1 MAWMYLYY
9 DEQVQAEIAG
19 MGAEHLAR
27 LVHIRALIEIDGPNL
42 GKPHTDSFGG
52 GLFEMRLKGTD
63 TIARVFFC
71 YLKGERI
78 VFLHT
83 FIKKTQK
90 TPHREIE
97 TARERME
104 EVKQQEKAEV
114 EAKKQN
120 AKRK

>member
-19 MGAEHLAR
+19 MGAE
-27 LVHIRALIEIDGPNL
+27 
-42 GKPHTDSFGG
+42 
-52 GLFEMRLKGTD
+52 
-63 TIARVFFC
+63 VFFC